1 MGVNFEEYKSMS
13 EDDLS
18 YLVAEKK
25 AEFQRTKIDLDL
37 AFTSL
42 GQLESRE
49 KKALASAAEK
59 QEAYDK
65 ASKRV
70 ADINKTLDS
79 EKTESIFLLDTVE
92 TLKEEQEKAEDE
104 IKNAAATI
112 GISNAELDS
121 LDSDLEK
128 VKLESA
134 LADEEFSD
142 AQKALDTAKKAFDEK
157 QALQAVEYY
166 REYFRADGIF
176 ENVVYE
182 GIPEMLSELKRR
194 DAVVALATSKPY
206 EFSVSILDHFDL
218 HQYFDFVGA
227 ATMDGRISWKAD
239 VIRHL
244 IDKLGAE
251 DKSSVLMIGDR
262 DQDIDGAKANGLQSA
277 GVLWGY
283 GSKAELMNA
292 EADYLVSTPLDIVN
306 I

>member
-1 MGVNFEEYKSMS
+1 MKYKY
-13 EDDLS
+13 
-18 YLVAEKK
+18 YL
-25 AEFQRTKIDLDL
+25 FDLD
-37 AFTSL
+37 
-42 GQLESRE
+42 G
-49 KKALASAAEK
+49 
-59 QEAYDK
+59 
-65 ASKRV
+65 
-70 ADINKTLDS
+70 TLTDPG
-79 EKTESIFLLDTVE
+79 
-92 TLKEEQEKAEDE
+92 
-104 IKNAAATI
+104 I
-112 GISNAELDS
+112 GITNSVMHA
-121 LDSDLEK
+121 LEK
-128 VKLESA
+128 FNIHV
-134 LADEEFSD
+134 SD
-142 AQKALDTAKKAFDEK
+142 RKELYPFIGPPLVDSFEKYFGFDEK

-166 REYFRADGIF
+166 REYFREDGIF

-182 GIPEMLSELKRR
+182 GIPEMLGELKSRG
-194 DAVVALATSKPY
+194 AIFALATSKPY

-218 HQYFDFVGA
+218 HQYFEFVGA

-292 EADYLVSTPLDIVN
+292 GADYLVSTPLDIVN